1 MKLILITNYFDG
13 CDNWTNYYP
22 VEYSSKEEFQI
33 FLFLEGEKQI
43 TILPRFADLKIG
55 NELFDRNRLFEIDNK
70 TNKILRLDAQV
81 KTWEEWMEDDGL
93 IIG

>member
-1 MKLILITNYFDG
+1 MKLILITSYFDG
-13 CDNWTNYYP
+13 CDSWTNYYP
-22 VEYSSKEEFQI
+22 VEYSSKEEFEI

-43 TILPRFADLKIG
+43 AISPRFADLKIG
-55 NELFDRNRLFEIDNK
+55 NEPFDRNSLFEIDNE

-81 KTWEEWMEDDGL
+81 KTWEEWMDSDGL